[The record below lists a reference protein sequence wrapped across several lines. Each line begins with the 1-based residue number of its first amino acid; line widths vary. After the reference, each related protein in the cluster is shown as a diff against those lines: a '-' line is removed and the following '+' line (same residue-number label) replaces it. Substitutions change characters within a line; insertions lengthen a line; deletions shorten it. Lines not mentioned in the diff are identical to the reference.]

1 MEYARRIPR
10 FFAWLIDVIIVLIII
25 GVLNAIGVID
35 TVSREEGAAVSTVDF
50 IIQAAIPLSYFV
62 VLTTAFGA
70 TLGKKALGMR
80 VVGADGNKAGVGAV
94 LIREI
99 IVRSS
104 GAILAIFLGQETG
117 ASIGLL
123 VGLIVVFVILIDDK
137 RQGLH
142 DKVAKTF
149 VVRA

>member
-10 FFAWLIDVIIVLIII
+10 FFAWLIDVIIVIIII
-25 GVLNAIGVID
+25 GVLNVAGVID
-35 TVSREEGAAVSTVDF
+35 TIGVEEDAAVSTVDS
-50 IIQAAIPLSYFV
+50 IIQAAITLGYFV
-62 VLTTAFGA
+62 VLTAALGA
-70 TLGKKALGMR
+70 TLGKMALGMR
-80 VVGADGNKAGVGAV
+80 VVGADGNKAGVGAI

-104 GAILAIFLGQETG
+104 GAILAIFLGQEIGGGIG
-117 ASIGLL
+117 AL
-123 VGLIVVFVILIDDK
+123 VSLIAVFVILIDDK

>member
-10 FFAWLIDVIIVLIII
+10 FFAWVIDVIIVIII
-25 GVLNAIGVID
+25 IWVLNAIGVID
-35 TVSREEGAAVSTVDF
+35 TLSLEEDFVASTVDF
-50 IIQAAIPLSYFV
+50 IIQAVVTLGYFV
-62 VLTTAFGA
+62 VLTAAFGA
-70 TLGKKALGMR
+70 TLGKMALGMR
-80 VVGADGNKAGVGAV
+80 VVGADGNKAGVGAI

-104 GAILAIFLGQETG
+104 GAILAIFLGQEAG
-117 ASIGLL
+117 GGIGVL

-142 DKVAKTF
+142 DKAAKTF
-149 VVRA
+149 VVRT

>member
-10 FFAWLIDVIIVLIII
+10 FFAWLIDVIIVIIII
-25 GVLNAIGVID
+25 GVLNVTGVID
-35 TVSREEGAAVSTVDF
+35 TIGVEENAAVSTVDS
-50 IIQAAIPLSYFV
+50 IIQAAITLGYFV
-62 VLTTAFGA
+62 VLTAALGA
-70 TLGKKALGMR
+70 TLGKMALGMR
-80 VVGADGNKAGVGAV
+80 VVGADGNKAGVGAI
-94 LIREI
+94 LIREV

-104 GAILAIFLGQETG
+104 GAILAIFLGQEIGGGIG
-117 ASIGLL
+117 AL
-123 VGLIVVFVILIDDK
+123 VSLIAVFVILIDDK

>member
-10 FFAWLIDVIIVLIII
+10 FFAWLIDVIIVIIII
-25 GVLNAIGVID
+25 GVLNVAGVID
-35 TVSREEGAAVSTVDF
+35 TIGVEEDTAVSTVDS
-50 IIQAAIPLSYFV
+50 IIQAAITLGYFV
-62 VLTTAFGA
+62 VLTAALGA
-70 TLGKKALGMR
+70 TLGKMALGMR
-80 VVGADGNKAGVGAV
+80 VVGADGNKAGVGAI

-104 GAILAIFLGQETG
+104 GAILAIFLGQEIGGGIG
-117 ASIGLL
+117 AL
-123 VGLIVVFVILIDDK
+123 VSLIAVFVILIDDK

>member
-1 MEYARRIPR
+1 MAHRCHHRAHHYRGPQ
-10 FFAWLIDVIIVLIII
+10 FV
-25 GVLNAIGVID
+25 GVID

-50 IIQAAIPLSYFV
+50 IIQAAIPQEQTGIRKSWRQ
-62 VLTTAFGA
+62 AFGA

-123 VGLIVVFVILIDDK
+123 VGLIVVFVIIIDDK

>member
-10 FFAWLIDVIIVLIII
+10 FFAWVIDIIIVAIII
-25 GVLNAIGVID
+25 TVLNAIGVID
-35 TVSREEGAAVSTVDF
+35 TFSLEEDAAVSTVDF
-50 IIQAAIPLSYFV
+50 IIQATVPLSYFV

-70 TLGKKALGMR
+70 TLGKMALGMR

-94 LIREI
+94 VIREV

-117 ASIGLL
+117 GGIGLL

-142 DKVAKTF
+142 DKAAKTF
-149 VVRA
+149 VVRT

>member
-10 FFAWLIDVIIVLIII
+10 FFAWLIDVIIVIIII
-25 GVLNAIGVID
+25 GVLNLAGVID
-35 TVSREEGAAVSTVDF
+35 TIGVEEDAAVSTVDS
-50 IIQAAIPLSYFV
+50 IIQAAITLGYFV
-62 VLTTAFGA
+62 VLTAALGA
-70 TLGKKALGMR
+70 TLGKMALGMR
-80 VVGADGNKAGVGAV
+80 VVGADGNKAGVGAI

-104 GAILAIFLGQETG
+104 GAILAIFLGQEIGGGIG
-117 ASIGLL
+117 AL
-123 VGLIVVFVILIDDK
+123 VSLIAVFVILIDDK

>member
-10 FFAWLIDVIIVLIII
+10 FFAWLIDVIIVIIII
-25 GVLNAIGVID
+25 GVLNVAGVID
-35 TVSREEGAAVSTVDF
+35 TIGVEEDAAVSTVDS
-50 IIQAAIPLSYFV
+50 IIQAAITLGYFV
-62 VLTTAFGA
+62 VLTAALGA
-70 TLGKKALGMR
+70 TLGKMALGMR
-80 VVGADGNKAGVGAV
+80 VVGADGNKAGVGAI

-104 GAILAIFLGQETG
+104 GAILAIFLGQEIGGGIG
-117 ASIGLL
+117 AL
-123 VGLIVVFVILIDDK
+123 VSLIAVFVILIDDK

-142 DKVAKTF
+142 DKAAKTF